1 MSETVEAA
9 VTEMIATS
17 FGGEH
22 ASPADPADPADPI
35 EPAEES
41 HFDFDEE
48 FQTKIAALA
57 IRDQLFAKRTE
68 GLLRPEY
75 FENIAEAALVNISLR
90 YFAKYKKTPDQ
101 VTFLNLLKEDIKAN
115 IVRKDMVEEAKNVFK
130 RIYQADI
137 ADRDYVIDQVGEFA
151 RYQAVGQE
159 ILKAVDSLGKG
170 NFSAIE
176 KGLKAALQVGAKQEE
191 ATYDYFARI
200 VERTQDRR
208 DTISG
213 VKKPNGITTGI
224 KAIDDRLMHKGW
236 GRRELSSILGG
247 AKAGKTTGLINFAK
261 AASLAGHNALYAT
274 LEVSAPIIS
283 TRLDASISGHIMDEL
298 AANLNDVDERVKAL
312 HERAGKL
319 NIVEYPTGTLRP
331 ADLRRLLD
339 MHLAA
344 GTKYDIV
351 VVDYADIM
359 APDMRSQDGIENSK
373 SIYEGLRAIAQE
385 YDLAMLTATQT
396 NREGFKSSVAKAEH
410 VAEDFNKVRIVDLMI
425 SINKT
430 EEEMER
436 NEARL
441 FFAAS
446 RNQRGAFTLRIQQN
460 LECMR
465 FVTKVLGI
473 E

>member
-1 MSETVEAA
+1 MSAAAEATVA
-9 VTEMIATS
+9 EMIGAS
-17 FGGEH
+17 FSGGAGHVEE
-22 ASPADPADPADPI
+22 APSD
-35 EPAEES
+35 AEVEQ
-41 HFDFDEE
+41 FEFDES

-57 IRDQLFAKRTE
+57 VRDPLFARRTD
-68 GLLRPEY
+68 GLLKPEY
-75 FENIAEAALVNISLR
+75 FENIAEAALVNIALR
-90 YFAKYKKTPDQ
+90 YFEKYQKTPDQ
-101 VTFLNLLKEDIKAN
+101 VTFLNLLKDDIRAN
-115 IVRKDMVEEAKNVFK
+115 IVRKDMVEETKNAFK
-130 RIYQADI
+130 RIYQSDI
-137 ADRDYVIDQVGEFA
+137 SDRDYVIDKVGEFA
-151 RYQAVGQE
+151 RHQAVGQE
-159 ILKAVDSLGKG
+159 ILKAVDLLGKG
-170 NFSAIE
+170 NFAAIE
-176 KGLKAALQVGAKQEE
+176 KGMKKALEVGANQEQQVYSYHE
-191 ATYDYFARI
+191 RI
-200 VERTQDRR
+200 SERTQDRR
-208 DTISG
+208 DILAGT
-213 VKKPNGITTGI
+213 KKPDGITTGI

-261 AASLAGHNALYAT
+261 AASLAKYNALYAT
-274 LEVSAPIIS
+274 LEVSPKIIS
-283 TRLDASISGHIMDEL
+283 ERLDASISGQVMDKL
-298 AANLNDVDERVKAL
+298 AENLNDVDEKVRSMMA
-312 HERAGKL
+312 EAGTL

-344 GTKYDIV
+344 GIQYDLV

-359 APDMRSQDGIENSK
+359 APDVRSQDGIENSK

-385 YDLAMLTATQT
+385 YNCAVLTATQT

-430 EEEMER
+430 DEEMER
-436 NEARL
+436 GEARL

-446 RNQRGAFTLRIQQN
+446 RNQRGAFTLRIQQD
-460 LECMR
+460 LETMR